1 MNRERLLRGLDA
13 LGIAAD
19 ETAVER
25 FEAFHAI
32 LDEYNRKMDLTAVL
46 EEDERV
52 DRHDLDSA
60 APLAMGLLGQGAK
73 VIDVGTGAG
82 FPGMPLLI
90 LRPGLRMTFLDALQ
104 KRIAFLQDA
113 LARLGLSAE
122 TLHARAED
130 AGRMREHRETYDAAL
145 SRAVAGSAVL
155 QELTLP
161 FVRTGGIAVAWK
173 GPGAAEEW
181 QQAKR
186 AAFLLGGALREPVP
200 APVPGRPEWGH
211 VLLITDKIKNTPG
224 IYPRRAGLPAKKP
237 LGA

>member
-19 ETAVER
+19 ETALER

-52 DRHDLDSA
+52 DRHDLDSV
-60 APLAMGLLGQGAK
+60 APLAMGLLDQGAK

-90 LRPGLRMTFLDALQ
+90 LRPDLRMTFLDALQ

-173 GPGAAEEW
+173 GPGAA
-181 QQAKR
+181 
-186 AAFLLGGALREPVP
+186 
-200 APVPGRPEWGH
+200 
-211 VLLITDKIKNTPG
+211 
-224 IYPRRAGLPAKKP
+224 
-237 LGA
+237 